1 MLWNCG
7 RILAKSIFWCC
18 CGPNTVQ
25 NSVILMSGPY
35 TCTFPFTVLDTQPN
49 VCCRSHVVNIHQ
61 LLLWVDISPN
71 SVLSINK
78 PTWACSCC
86 ESKPSYMLHF
96 RCCWCWCGVIP
107 HPNSVAIL
115 GRYPS
120 KFSLLFLWVDT
131 HPNLVWCWVARY
143 LSKTSFLLWTDTHPI
158 PICCS
163 CGSVPI

>member
-1 MLWNCG
+1 MLLWTKHRSKFRDSYVGSIHMHISFYCSG
-7 RILAKSIFWCC
+7 YPAKCMLS
-18 CGPNTVQ
+18 
-25 NSVILMSGPY
+25 
-35 TCTFPFTVLDTQPN
+35 FTWA
-49 VCCRSHVVNIHQ
+49 NIHQ

-163 CGSVPI
+163 CGSVSI